1 MCDGRCDTEVTGRW
15 SIRFC
20 ADHALLP
27 THGCAVLQSVLL
39 LPVQVSVV
47 GLLFLCGLYISSV
60 CSGMGGIYGAP
71 RILQCIA
78 SDGTIPIIRVLSKG
92 VRWRYCVCIA

>member
-1 MCDGRCDTEVTGRW
+1 MDGCILR
-15 SIRFC
+15 
-20 ADHALLP
+20 
-27 THGCAVLQSVLL
+27 
-39 LPVQVSVV
+39 VQVSVV

-78 SDGTIPIIRVLSKG
+78 NDGTIPIIRVLSKG
-92 VRWRYCVCIA
+92 VCSLLILSHKFVLLRQYNCNLQPSSNY